1 MPHKPRLMQSLHHLL
16 WSQRVA
22 ALGTLSM
29 PSAPTDPAHG
39 THGPDTWPAVSM
51 VPYAIDSTQQALVVH
66 VSALAAHTQQME
78 QHPDVGLMVCSP
90 EVAGQPVHALERISL
105 QAHAHT
111 PERESAAW
119 HSAHAAYTARFP
131 EAAFMT
137 ALGDFRFVLLSPTSG
152 RHVAGFGAARQVGY
166 EELVQLLSTAPTA
179 ATSQ

>member
-1 MPHKPRLMQSLHHLL
+1 MQSLHHLL
-16 WSQRVA
+16 WGQRVA
-22 ALGTLSM
+22 ALGTLSK
-29 PSAPTDPAHG
+29 PSAPNDPAHG
-39 THGPDTWPAVSM
+39 THGTHGTWPAVSM

-78 QHPDVGLMVCSP
+78 QHPDVGLLVSSP
-90 EVAGQPVHALERISL
+90 EVEGQPVHALERISL

-137 ALGDFRFVLLSPTSG
+137 ALGDFRFVLLSLTSG
-152 RHVAGFGAARQVGY
+152 RHVAGFGAARQVAA
-166 EELVQLLSTAPTA
+166 EELVQLLSTAPA
-179 ATSQ
+179 AAAGDR